1 MAAHAGTWRC
11 IMRLYRPPVIGPRAA
26 GVTLVV
32 LGVMVFVLLGL
43 FSPAPAGSQGI
54 SPDDT
59 LPGGCDPLVSRD
71 AGQGASG
78 LDPEES
84 ACDSR
89 LTAQRGESGTMVV
102 QELGDG
108 AVEKRF
114 FALDPATLGG
124 ETQYGGQRRSGRHG
138 VIPSSSGR
146 RRTYRSAE
154 RGKLATPK
162 FNVSPQ

>member
-1 MAAHAGTWRC
+1 
-11 IMRLYRPPVIGPRAA
+11 MRLYRPPVIGPRAA
-26 GVTLVV
+26 GVTLLV

-84 ACDSR
+84 ACDFR
-89 LTAQRGESGTMVV
+89 ATAQGGESGTMVV
-102 QELGDG
+102 QEIGDG
-108 AVEKRF
+108 AGGKTF
-114 FALDPATLGG
+114 LSLALATLGG
-124 ETQYGGQRRSGRHG
+124 AMLYEGRRRSGRHG
-138 VIPSSSGR
+138 VISSSSCR
-146 RRTYRSAE
+146 QRT
-154 RGKLATPK
+154 
-162 FNVSPQ
+162 